1 MCESTWQFDSVS
13 FRHINKKNHI
23 INNKNGDITPIIT
36 YTNIKMNK
44 FNICTKNNDKSGIY
58 RLVNK
63 INGISYISSSL

>member
-1 MCESTWQFDSVS
+1 
-13 FRHINKKNHI
+13 
-23 INNKNGDITPIIT
+23 
-36 YTNIKMNK
+36 MNK